1 MADTRWLNE
10 NEQRAWRAFIA
21 AQRVINSRIESQL
34 QHDSGMPHTYYEIL
48 VRLNEAAD
56 GRLRMSE
63 LAMAT
68 NGSRSRLSHAVAR
81 LEVNGWV
88 RREGVADDKR
98 GQVAIITDEGIAVL
112 EQAAPGHVGAVRE
125 AVFDALTEQ
134 QVEALYDVC
143 AALAEHAGGAYDHEK
158 WERR

>member
-21 AQRVINSRIESQL
+21 AQRVINARIESQL

-112 EQAAPGHVGAVRE
+112 EQAAPGHVGAVRQI
-125 AVFDALTEQ
+125 VFDALSEQ
-134 QVEALYDVC
+134 QIEALYDVC
-143 AALAEHAGGAYDHEK
+143 AALAEHAGDTYDHEK

>member
-21 AQRVINSRIESQL
+21 AQRVINARIESQL

-112 EQAAPGHVGAVRE
+112 EQAAPGHVGAVRQV
-125 AVFDALTEQ
+125 VFDALTEQ
-134 QVEALYDVC
+134 QIDALYDVC
-143 AALAEHAGGAYDHEK
+143 AALAEHAGGTYDHEK